1 MNAKPV
7 VRLRIERKE
16 QKQQQFEANKIASK
30 QKNDKLYLPYERE
43 RERSITIH
51 VFDVRVL
58 FD

>member
-43 RERSITIH
+43 REVNYYSRFRCEGII
-51 VFDVRVL
+51 
-58 FD
+58 